1 MNILIAIL
9 IFSFIIIFHE
19 FGHFITAKRCGI
31 KVLEFS
37 LGLGPTIVGFQGKE
51 TKYSIKLLP
60 FGGACMMEGE
70 DEASNS
76 DRAFGNKP
84 LWQRFLVV
92 LNGPMFNFL
101 LAFLLSLVMLG
112 FMGVDRPIIGGVMDG
127 YSAQE
132 AGLEAGDEIVSMN
145 NYRVHFYREISLYT
159 FFHPG
164 ETVEVSYLRDGEKH
178 QATLTPKLDEESGRY
193 LIGVQGGT
201 FEKVGVWGTIK
212 HSFWWIK
219 YQIYTTFKSLSSLL
233 TGMVSVNEM
242 SGPVGIVKTIGDT
255 YEQSVQVSMFLAIMN
270 LLNITI
276 LLSANLGVMNLL
288 PIPALDGGRILF
300 FLVEAIRGKKL
311 NENVEGYV
319 NFVSFVLLMGLM
331 VFVMFNDITKL
342 IGH

>member
-37 LGLGPTIVGFQGKE
+37 LGLGPTIWGIQGKE

-70 DEASNS
+70 DEASES

-92 LNGPMFNFL
+92 LNGPMFNFI
-101 LAFLLSLVMLG
+101 LAFLLSLIMLG
-112 FMGVDRPIIGGVMDG
+112 AMGVDRPVIGGVMDG
-127 YSAQE
+127 YAAKE
-132 AGLEAGDEIVSMN
+132 AGVEVGDEIVSIN
-145 NYRVHFYREISLYT
+145 HYRVHFYREISLYT
-159 FFHPG
+159 FFHQG
-164 ETVEVSYLRDGEKH
+164 ETLEITYLRDGKKYE
-178 QATLTPKLDEESGRY
+178 ATVVPKLDEESGRY

-201 FEKVGVWGTIK
+201 FEKVGVLDTIRY
-212 HSFWWIK
+212 SFYWIR
-219 YQIYTTFKSLSSLL
+219 YQIYTTFKSLSALV

-255 YEQSVQVSMFLAIMN
+255 YEQSVQVSWFLAVMN
-270 LLNITI
+270 LINITV

-288 PIPALDGGRILF
+288 PIPALDGGRIVF
-300 FLVEAIRGKKL
+300 FIVEAIRGKKL
-311 NENVEGYV
+311 NENIEGYV
-319 NFVSFVLLMGLM
+319 NMISFVLLMCLM
-331 VFVMFNDITKL
+331 VFVMFNDISKL
-342 IGH
+342 IG

>member
-19 FGHFITAKRCGI
+19 FGHFITAKKCGI

-37 LGLGPTIVGFQGKE
+37 LGLGPTIWGIQGKE

-70 DEASNS
+70 DEASDS

-92 LNGPMFNFL
+92 FNGPMFNFL
-101 LAFLLSLVMLG
+101 LAFLLSIVLLG
-112 FMGVDRPIIGGVMDG
+112 FIGVDRPVISGVIDG
-127 YSAQE
+127 YAAEE
-132 AGLEAGDEIVSMN
+132 AGMEAGDEIVSIN
-145 NYRVHFYREISLYT
+145 HYRVHFYREISLYT
-159 FFHPG
+159 FFHQG
-164 ETVEVSYLRDGEKH
+164 EALEVTYLRDGNKSTT
-178 QATLTPKLDEESGRY
+178 TLVPKLDEETGRY
-193 LIGVQGGT
+193 LIGVQGGDY
-201 FEKVGVWGTIK
+201 ERMDPLNTIRY
-212 HSFWWIK
+212 SFYWIR
-219 YQIYTTFKSLSSLL
+219 YQVYMTFKSLSSLL

-255 YEQSVQVSMFLAIMN
+255 YEQTVKISLFLAIMN

-300 FLVEAIRGKKL
+300 FIVEAIRGKKM
-311 NENVEGYV
+311 NENIEGYV
-319 NFVSFVLLMGLM
+319 NMVSFILLMCLM
-331 VFVMFNDITKL
+331 VFVMFNDIAKL
-342 IGH
+342 IG